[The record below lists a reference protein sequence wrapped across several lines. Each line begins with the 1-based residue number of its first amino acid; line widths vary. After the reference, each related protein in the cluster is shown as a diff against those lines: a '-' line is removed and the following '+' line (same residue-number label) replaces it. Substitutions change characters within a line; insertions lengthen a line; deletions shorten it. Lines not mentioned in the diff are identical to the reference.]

1 MLLLEV
7 AVADTYTLPALPYD
21 YDALE
26 PHISAKVMHLHHDK
40 HHAAYVKGANEALEK
55 IADARNATDFSHIGQ
70 LEKNLAFNLSGHVL
84 HSLFW
89 LCLSP
94 QGGGAPG
101 GRLADRIAKDFGSL
115 DQLVAQLT
123 AVTTSLQGSGWG
135 ALAWEPVAGRLV
147 VQQIYD
153 HQTNVGQ
160 GSSPLLVIDGWEH
173 AYYLDHLNDKASWLA
188 AFWKLADWSG
198 AERRFDQLSPRTS
211 AAA

>member
-1 MLLLEV
+1 LEV
-7 AVADTYTLPALPYD
+7 VVAETYTLPALPYD

-26 PHISAKVMHLHHDK
+26 PHISSKVMHLHHDK

-94 QGGGAPG
+94 QGGGGPS
-101 GRLADRIAKDFGSL
+101 GRLADRITEDFGSL

-173 AYYLDHLNDKASWLA
+173 AYYLDHLNDKAAWLD
-188 AFWKLADWSG
+188 AFWNLADWSG
-198 AERRFDQLSPRTS
+198 AERRFDQLSPRKS